1 MEVLLVIACTLAWAS
16 GAQSEQT
23 KLGLSKAQRDQI
35 RENVRHEKAVRK
47 IAEKHGIAPAEM
59 APEAVPAEA
68 PVPAGA
74 PATLP
79 EAFRSGYRS
88 HTPVARVATPLGR
101 HAGSWAARGVVW
113 VKDSGKSALREYR
126 KRRQAAGHED
136 PAPVLVP
143 LPPAHPPAVP
153 PMPAHP
159 PAVPGPPP
167 ADTEECSGVSLKKPD
182 PPAGPEGPS
191 GAPGGPSE
199 ALPDPSASKAA
210 PEPPSGSEK
219 AAEPVTGALEPTV
232 PGPRP
237 APDSVTERDT
247 REGETS
253 QPEAEKSDTAPAG
266 TGTEPVTP
274 QAAADTEPGTPQAAE
289 PTTDTATP
297 KPPDTDEPTPDTP
310 GPETDT
316 APDPEPETV
325 TPADTDEPRPATAGV
340 PDEPPQAADGTPGPT
355 TTGQAV
361 TAPTAGGEAMA
372 AEVNYE
378 SVMEE
383 SDELTGMCE
392 GDRIVYQKLI
402 NRCRREQSKGD
413 ELYAEL
419 DDRGVGQWIC
429 QIVAR
434 CKERYSSLAEHLTL
448 LDRDT
453 LAQGEAVQKA
463 KGYLEAGQGL
473 YADIAR
479 DMEDVADRD
488 YYTSDRVDDE
498 DVNAHTETYEMR
510 GAGA

>member
-23 KLGLSKAQRDQI
+23 KLGLSSAQRAQI
-35 RENVRHEKAVRK
+35 RESVRHEKAVRK
-47 IAEKHGIAPAEM
+47 IAEKHGIDPAEM
-59 APEAVPAEA
+59 APEAVPATI
-68 PVPAGA
+68 PTPTGA
-74 PATLP
+74 PAVAPAALP
-79 EAFRSGYRS
+79 DAFRSGYRS

-113 VKDSGKSALREYR
+113 VKDSGKSAVREYR

-153 PMPAHP
+153 PMPTEP
-159 PAVPGPPP
+159 PAVPGPPL
-167 ADTEECSGVSLKKPD
+167 AAVEERSGVSLKKPD

-191 GAPGGPSE
+191 ETPGALSG
-199 ALPDPSASKAA
+199 ALPDPSAPKAA
-210 PEPPSGSEK
+210 PEVSRSSEK
-219 AAEPVTGALEPTV
+219 AAEPVTGASEPTV

-237 APDSVTERDT
+237 APEAVTEREPRD
-247 REGETS
+247 GETS

-274 QAAADTEPGTPQAAE
+274 QAETDTEPVTPQAA
-289 PTTDTATP
+289 
-297 KPPDTDEPTPDTP
+297 DTDEPMPDTP

-316 APDPEPETV
+316 VPDREPETV
-325 TPADTDEPRPATAGV
+325 TAADTDEPRPATAGV
-340 PDEPPQAADGTPGPT
+340 PDEPPQATDDTPGPT

-402 NRCRREQSKGD
+402 DRCRREQSKGD

-419 DDRGVGQWIC
+419 NDRGVGQWIC

-434 CKERYSSLAEHLTL
+434 CKERYSALAERLIL

>member
-1 MEVLLVIACTLAWAS
+1 MEVLLVIACSLAWAS

-47 IAEKHGIAPAEM
+47 IAEKHGIAPAET
-59 APEAVPAEA
+59 APEAAPAPA
-68 PVPAGA
+68 PAPAGV

-143 LPPAHPPAVP
+143 LPPAHPPVVAP

-167 ADTEECSGVSLKKPD
+167 AAGEGSGVSLEKPD
-182 PPAGPEGPS
+182 PPAGPEGPPA
-191 GAPGGPSE
+191 APEGPSG
-199 ALPDPSASKAA
+199 ALPDPSAPESA
-210 PEPPSGSEK
+210 PEAPSGSEK
-219 AAEPVTGALEPTV
+219 AAEPVTGVPEPIV

-237 APDSVTERDT
+237 APEAVTERDT

-274 QAAADTEPGTPQAAE
+274 QAVTEPGPVTPQAAE

-297 KPPDTDEPTPDTP
+297 KPADTDEPTPDAP

-316 APDPEPETV
+316 TPDPEPGTG
-325 TPADTDEPRPATAGV
+325 TPADTDEPGPAPAGV
-340 PDEPPQAADGTPGPT
+340 PDEPPQAADDTPAPT
-355 TTGQAV
+355 AAGQAV
-361 TAPTAGGEAMA
+361 TAPTAEGEAMA

-402 NRCRREQSKGD
+402 DRCRREQSKGD

-419 DDRGVGQWIC
+419 DGRGVGQWIC

-453 LAQGEAVQKA
+453 FAQGEAVQKA
-463 KGYLEAGQGL
+463 KGYLEAGQGV

-498 DVNAHTETYEMR
+498 DVNAHTDTYEMR